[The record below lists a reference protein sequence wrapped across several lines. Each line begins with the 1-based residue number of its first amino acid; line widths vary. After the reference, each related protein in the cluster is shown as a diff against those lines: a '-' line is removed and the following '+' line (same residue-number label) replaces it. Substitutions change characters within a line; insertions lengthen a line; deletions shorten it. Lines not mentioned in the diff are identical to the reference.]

1 MYGAWLYLSYLWDLE
16 FRGAKRWHLGW
27 QCKPQ
32 VGDEP
37 ILVEKVVVV
46 VKGGRVFLICNNA
59 GLKLYCKS
67 YWVLQK
73 IL

>member
-46 VKGGRVFLICNNA
+46 VKGGEGVPDL
-59 GLKLYCKS
+59 
-67 YWVLQK
+67 
-73 IL
+73 